1 MVRSLYA
8 GVMGMKAH
16 QARLDVIGNNIANVS
31 TYGFKA
37 SRATFKDVY
46 YSTLSGASGATNDRG
61 GKNPTQIGY
70 GSSLNSIDV
79 IHGQQG
85 VQMTDRGLDAAITGE
100 GFFQV
105 KDADGN
111 IFYTRAGILN
121 YDEAG
126 NLIDSNGNFVLG
138 VSGNPLGKAPGKEKI
153 QFNIPAVDP
162 TAAKAKQKI
171 NGVNF
176 TVSAQNSVAAGNV
189 KLQIISSGDLPLGEK
204 CSAEIN
210 SSSILIKL
218 NKSEKFGSLSDLES
232 AINDAIT
239 EANGGVAHPAG
250 KFSISM
256 DDATKFAGGLSGE
269 EIASKDYTPQLGK
282 IEGLDLKAN
291 DAGKTSLGIK
301 FVSAGSKFTASGVAG
316 VTPTITKVGDDWQ
329 VSIGD
334 YSGKIP
340 KTATSAG
347 ELILKKGGTDSTDC
361 FTITHNGYDYLETVS
376 KATGGA
382 ITVEA
387 PSPALTATATTPS
400 KALGLSEDFILTGGT
415 EGGPQGVDTL
425 SNIAIGANG
434 VIEGY
439 HGVYGRM
446 ELGRIDV
453 VTFENPNGLAQ
464 AGNTYFQATANSGEP
479 RQVEPGMNGSGGLQ
493 AGALELSAV
502 DLSKEFADMITTQRG
517 FQANSRII
525 TVSDE
530 VLNELVNLKR

>member
-301 FVSAGSKFTASGVAG
+301 FVSAGSKFTATGVAG
-316 VTPTITKVGDDWQ
+316 TTPTIAKDGDDWL
-329 VSIGD
+329 VTIGD
-334 YSGKIP
+334 YSGRIP

-400 KALGLSEDFILTGGT
+400 KALGLSEDFILSGGT

>member
-387 PSPALTATATTPS
+387 PLPALTATATTPS
-400 KALGLSEDFILTGGT
+400 KALGLSEDFILSGGT

>member
-189 KLQIISSGDLPLGEK
+189 KLQIISAGDLPLGEK

>member
-16 QARLDVIGNNIANVS
+16 QAKLDVIGNNIANVS

-105 KDADGN
+105 QDPDGN

-138 VSGNPLGKAPGKEKI
+138 VSGNPLGKTPGKEKI

-162 TAAKAKQKI
+162 TASQVKSKI

-189 KLQIISSGDLPLGEK
+189 KMQIQSADNLPLGEK
-204 CSAEIN
+204 CAAEIN
-210 SSSILIKL
+210 SSTILIKL
-218 NKSEKFGSLSDLES
+218 NKSENFNSLSELES

-239 EANGGVAHPAG
+239 EANGGVTHPAG

-256 DDATKFAGGLSGE
+256 DDASKFPTGGLSGE

-282 IEGLDLKAN
+282 IEGLDLKVN
-291 DAGKTSLGIK
+291 DTSKTSLGIK
-301 FVSAGSKFTASGVAG
+301 FVSAGSKFSATG
-316 VTPTITKVGDDWQ
+316 VTNATPTVTKTGDDW
-329 VSIGD
+329 VISIGD
-334 YSGKIP
+334 YEGKIP

-347 ELILKKGGTDSTDC
+347 ELILNRKGAADNSDS
-361 FTITHNGYDYLETVS
+361 FTITHNGFEYLEKVAAGNT
-376 KATGGA
+376 TIGL
-382 ITVEA
+382 EA
-387 PSPALTATATTPS
+387 STLTATATTSS
-400 KALGLSEDFILTGGT
+400 KALGLSEGFILTGGT
-415 EGGPQGVDTL
+415 EGGPQGVNTL

-479 RQVEPGMNGSGGLQ
+479 KQVEPGMNGSGGLQ